1 MLREKTHLFER
12 SFAMSLRNK
21 NVLVIGG
28 GSGIGFGI
36 AQGAAAEGAN
46 VMIASRNAEKIAE
59 KAKSIG
65 GTSAVL
71 DVSEEANIAAFF
83 EQHTKFDHI
92 AFTAGDTDGLGMGLL
107 SDLDLKQAA
116 QRFNTRF
123 WGAVAVAKHG
133 AMHLPAGGSYTF
145 TNGML
150 AHRPLKGMPIVSAS
164 AMAAEGLALGLA
176 VDLAPVRVNCVCPG
190 LIETEL
196 FSRYGEARH
205 EMLKAMTLKQLIQRP
220 GTPAEAAETYLTCMR
235 NTFMTGQILKVEGG
249 IALAN

>member
-1 MLREKTHLFER
+1 
-12 SFAMSLRNK
+12 MSLKDKRI
-21 NVLVIGG
+21 LVIGG

-36 AQGAAAEGAN
+36 AQGAAAEGAK
-46 VMIASRNAEKIAE
+46 VMIASRNAEKIAAA
-59 KAKSIG
+59 AKKIG

-71 DVSEEANIAAFF
+71 DVGEEANIAAFF
-83 EQHTKFDHI
+83 KAHAGFDHI
-92 AFTAGDTDGLGMGLL
+92 AFTAGDTDGLSFGAL

-133 AMHLPAGGSYTF
+133 AIHLPPGGSYTI

-150 AHRPLKGMPIVSAS
+150 AHRPMKGMPIVSAS
-164 AMAAEGLALGLA
+164 ATAAEGLTRGLA

-196 FSRYGEARH
+196 FDRYGEARH
-205 EMLKAMTLKQLIQRP
+205 DMLKAISQKQLIPRP
-220 GTPAEAAETYLTCMR
+220 GTPVEAAEAYLTCMR
-235 NTFMTGQILKVEGG
+235 NTFMTGQVLKIEGG